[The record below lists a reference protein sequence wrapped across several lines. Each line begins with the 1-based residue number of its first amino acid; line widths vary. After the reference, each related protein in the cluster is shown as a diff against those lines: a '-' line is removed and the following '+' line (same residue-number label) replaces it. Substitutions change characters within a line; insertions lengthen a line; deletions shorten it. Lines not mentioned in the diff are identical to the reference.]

1 LHLEPLPAPER
12 RPPPPPPPAA
22 LPPVAAACTGSALD
36 LGKLAHAGTCD
47 AAVKGIAIPASVT
60 LAIEPATVT
69 VRSGRTAPAHVV
81 LTNTSA
87 DPVELVIADG
97 CDDLLEVSTELLD
110 GSGQRVDLG
119 SGDECGMLRACGLSS
134 VVIELPAG
142 GAARLP
148 FTVEA
153 RQEHWAG
160 DSGCEASRSGAV
172 ARGSYDLVA
181 YTRLGD
187 VRGKVVVR

>member
-1 LHLEPLPAPER
+1 M
-12 RPPPPPPPAA
+12 
-22 LPPVAAACTGSALD
+22 
-36 LGKLAHAGTCD
+36 
-47 AAVKGIAIPASVT
+47 PASVT

-69 VRSGRTAPAHVV
+69 VRSGGTAPAHVA

-87 DPVELVIADG
+87 DPVELVIEDG

-110 GSGQRVDLG
+110 GSGKRVDVA
-119 SGDECGMLRACGLSS
+119 SGDECGMLRGCGMSS

-142 GAARLP
+142 GVARLP

-153 RQEHWAG
+153 REEHRDEAR
-160 DSGCEASRSGAV
+160 GCEPTRHGAV

-181 YTRLGD
+181 YTRLGA

>member
-1 LHLEPLPAPER
+1 M
-12 RPPPPPPPAA
+12 
-22 LPPVAAACTGSALD
+22 
-36 LGKLAHAGTCD
+36 
-47 AAVKGIAIPASVT
+47 PASVT

-69 VRSGRTAPAHVV
+69 VRSGGTAPAHVA

-87 DPVELVIADG
+87 DPVELVIEDG

-110 GSGQRVDLG
+110 GSGKRVDVA
-119 SGDECGMLRACGLSS
+119 SGDECGMLRGCGMSS

-142 GAARLP
+142 GVARLP

-153 RQEHWAG
+153 RQEHLDG
-160 DSGCEASRSGAV
+160 ESCEASRHGAV

-181 YTRLGD
+181 YTRVGD
-187 VRGKVVVR
+187 VHGKAVVR